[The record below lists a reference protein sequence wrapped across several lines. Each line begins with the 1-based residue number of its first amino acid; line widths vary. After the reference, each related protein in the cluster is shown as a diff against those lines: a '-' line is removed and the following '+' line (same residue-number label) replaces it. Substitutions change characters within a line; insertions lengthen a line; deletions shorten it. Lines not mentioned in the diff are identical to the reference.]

1 MSGSTL
7 PRDPQPDPIFTAY
20 LTHTPHMA
28 TMPRNMLT
36 LEAKSLPN
44 DLNWEPKLSQFNI
57 KNQSKTDKSKISFF
71 LAIPTLVASSIL
83 GIYDLSQEGN
93 HELNAMALISVVFSF
108 IFAYLTI
115 KFFLNYIKKFSLTI
129 FVVYRLLISL
139 ILIYLIYL

>member
-1 MSGSTL
+1 MV
-7 PRDPQPDPIFTAY
+7 
-20 LTHTPHMA
+20 
-28 TMPRNMLT
+28 RN
-36 LEAKSLPN
+36 SSFVFV
-44 DLNWEPKLSQFNI
+44 DLGAS
-57 KNQSKTDKSKISFF
+57 
-71 LAIPTLVASSIL
+71 SSIL

-93 HELNAMALISVVFSF
+93 HELNVMALISVVFSF